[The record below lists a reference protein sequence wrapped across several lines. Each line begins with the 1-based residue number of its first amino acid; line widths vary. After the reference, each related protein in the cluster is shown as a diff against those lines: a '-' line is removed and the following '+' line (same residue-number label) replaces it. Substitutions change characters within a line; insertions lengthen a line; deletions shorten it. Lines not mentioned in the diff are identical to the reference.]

1 MPLYEYVCKHCSER
15 FEKLVRMSAA
25 PPTVICPSCASA
37 EVERALSTFATGG
50 GAQRGETAAPSC
62 GPVG

>member
-1 MPLYEYVCKHCSER
+1 MPLYEYICKSCGER
-15 FEKLVRMSAA
+15 FEKLVRMSDQPQSIAC
-25 PPTVICPSCASA
+25 PTCTGA

-50 GAQRGETAAPSC
+50 GVQRSDAAASC